1 MVSRV
6 RRKYGDHSQVDAN
19 PAKHIPLL
27 VLALA
32 LIVVA
37 TGCGRLR
44 TAPPEHPPRDAAPQ
58 PRSSAPRSEP
68 PRPQARKPAAD
79 GCDPRAGD
87 PDRGRVG
94 LGLLAGDC
102 EDTRGRNGAFVTRLV
117 TVQGLPSPAER
128 AGVRV
133 GDRLVR
139 LDACEVP
146 STHDLARQL
155 RSAPP
160 GWVARLVVERD
171 GREVEVFVSTVKL
184 PDRAAPSG
192 PPQLSTAGCPAIK
205 RKPAQP

>member
-6 RRKYGDHSQVDAN
+6 RREYGDHGHVDAN
-19 PAKHIPLL
+19 RAKRFPL
-27 VLALA
+27 LALA
-32 LIVVA
+32 LLVVA

-44 TAPPEHPPRDAAPQ
+44 APPPEHPPREAAPQ
-58 PRSSAPRSEP
+58 PRSSAARSEP
-68 PRPQARKPAAD
+68 PRPQARKPAAAE
-79 GCDPRAGD
+79 CDPRAGD

-94 LGLLAGDC
+94 LGLIAGDC
-102 EDTRGRNGAFVTRLV
+102 EDDRGRNGAFVTRLV
-117 TVQGLPSPAER
+117 TVQGSPSPAER

-139 LDACEVP
+139 LDACEIP

-160 GWVARLVVERD
+160 GWVARLVVERG
-171 GREVEVFVSTVKL
+171 GREVETFVSTIKL

-192 PPQLSTAGCPAIK
+192 PPHLSTAGCRAIGRPPAT
-205 RKPAQP
+205 

>member
-6 RRKYGDHSQVDAN
+6 RKKYGDHGEVDAN
-19 PAKHIPLL
+19 PARHVFL
-27 VLALA
+27 LALA
-32 LIVVA
+32 LLVMA

-44 TAPPEHPPRDAAPQ
+44 APTPEHPPREAAPQ

-68 PRPQARKPAAD
+68 PRAQARKPATAE
-79 GCDPRAGD
+79 CDPRAGD

-102 EDTRGRNGAFVTRLV
+102 EDTRGRNGAYVTRLV
-117 TVQGLPSPAER
+117 TVQGMPSPAER

-139 LDACEVP
+139 LDACDVP

-160 GWVARLVVERD
+160 GWVARLVVERG
-171 GREVEVFVSTVKL
+171 GREVETFVSTIKL

-192 PPQLSTAGCPAIK
+192 PAQLSTAGCRAIGRPPAT
-205 RKPAQP
+205 

>member
-1 MVSRV
+1 MVSRSAG
-6 RRKYGDHSQVDAN
+6 KYGDHGHVDAN
-19 PAKHIPLL
+19 TWKHIPLL
-27 VLALA
+27 ALA
-32 LIVVA
+32 LLVVA

-44 TAPPEHPPRDAAPQ
+44 APPPEHSPGDVAPQ
-58 PRSSAPRSEP
+58 PRSSAPRSEA
-68 PRPQARKPAAD
+68 PRPQARKPAASE
-79 GCDPRAGD
+79 CDPRAGD

-102 EDTRGRNGAFVTRLV
+102 EDTRGHNSAYVTRLV

-139 LDACEVP
+139 LDACEIP
-146 STHDLARQL
+146 STNDLARQL

-160 GWVARLVVERD
+160 GWVARLVVERG
-171 GREVEVFVSTVKL
+171 GREVETFVSTIKL

-192 PPQLSTAGCPAIK
+192 PPQLSTAGCRAIGRPPA
-205 RKPAQP
+205 R